1 MSARPASWLASVR
14 NVIVTGGSR
23 GLGLGIA
30 VALRDA
36 GYCVQA
42 IARSQ
47 SEELGLAIA
56 EKGAAGEIVFVPCDL
71 AEIDAL
77 PELVAGIRKRFGP
90 VYGLVN
96 NAGIG
101 TSGILAT
108 MPEGQIERLVLLNT
122 LSPLVLTKYAVRSMM
137 AHGGGRIV
145 NVASIVAS
153 TGYSGLSVYSA
164 TKASLIGFTRSLARE
179 VGPLGITVNAVA
191 PGFVDTEMT
200 HSMDE
205 EQRRRIAR
213 RSALNRLAE
222 VQDVGDAVAFLIS
235 DKARNIT
242 GTVMTVD
249 AGNTA

>member
-1 MSARPASWLASVR
+1 VR
-14 NVIVTGGSR
+14 NIVVTGGSR
-23 GLGLGIA
+23 GLGLAIA

-36 GYCVQA
+36 GYRVVA
-42 IARSQ
+42 VARSQ
-47 SEELGLAIA
+47 SEELGRAMV
-56 EKGAAGEIVFVPCDL
+56 EHGAAGELSFVSCDL
-71 AEIDAL
+71 AEIDGL
-77 PELVAGIRKRFGP
+77 PTLVSGVRKRFGP
-90 VYGLVN
+90 IYGLVN

-101 TSGILAT
+101 TGGVLAT
-108 MPEGQIERLVLLNT
+108 MPEGQIERLVRLNT

-137 AHGGGRIV
+137 AHGEGRII
-145 NVASIVAS
+145 NIASIVGA

-179 VGPLGITVNAVA
+179 VGKLGITVNAVA

-205 EQRRRIAR
+205 KQRRQIAR
-213 RSALNRLAE
+213 RSALNRLANAR
-222 VQDVGDAVAFLIS
+222 DVADAVAFLVS

-242 GTVMTVD
+242 GTVLTVD